1 MASKNN
7 YSTNIIR
14 ARRGRKKS
22 IPKATTFNYSVSDAG
37 YQAWLADGHKGSFE
51 AFLESQARIHNKE
64 YIIEQIL
71 AELSEMSVT
80 ELGRILE
87 NLRDRNFVGI

>member
-7 YSTNIIR
+7 YSMNVIR

-22 IPKATTFNYSVSDAG
+22 ISKATTFNYSVSDAG
-37 YQAWLADGHKGSFE
+37 YQAWLADGHQGSFE
-51 AFLESQARIHNKE
+51 AFLESQARINNKE
-64 YIIEQIL
+64 YIIQQIF

-87 NLRDRNFVGI
+87 NLRDRNFVGV